1 MKKIDGSEHVRVGI
15 REPGKPLYLSWI
27 RFQRRPV
34 SMQANFGYDVH
45 FMPIRWRGVGGLA
58 LSYLANF
65 GASLKLLWS
74 KRPDTVWVQ
83 VPQYP
88 ALWAAML
95 YRMFSSRPITLVADC
110 HNSIVWRPW
119 NRFPLGP
126 SLLGSCDLVLV
137 HNAEVAVDARA
148 LGVPADRLL
157 VLEDAP
163 SESTRAEAA
172 PADDAPRPWL
182 LFPASWAADEPIAQ
196 VLEAA
201 RRMPE
206 ATFFITGTPTRANP
220 LPPPEQLPAN
230 VRLLG
235 FLPLAAFDAYLS
247 HADLVLA
254 LTLEE
259 GIQLSVCNEAV
270 GLGQPMVCSGTRI
283 LRKIFRQ
290 GTVFVDAS
298 YPDSIVAGCREAL
311 AQREVLAAEMQ
322 EFRLE
327 RRQQWLQGQALPVL
341 KRLAATPDTAVLP
354 GAEDVGAG

>member
-1 MKKIDGSEHVRVGI
+1 MKKVKSSGDAEVVVR
-15 REPGKPLYLSWI
+15 RPGKPLYLSWI

-34 SMQANFGYDVH
+34 SMQACFDFDVH
-45 FMPIRWRGVGGLA
+45 FMPIRWRGKAGLA

-74 KRPDTVWVQ
+74 QRPDTVWVQ

-88 ALWAAML
+88 ALWAAMI
-95 YRMFSSRPITLVADC
+95 YRRFSSRRITLVADC
-110 HNSIVWRPW
+110 HNSIVWKPW

-126 SLLGSCDLVLV
+126 SLLPSCDLVLV
-137 HNAEVAVDARA
+137 HNAEVAVDAAA
-148 LGVPADRLL
+148 LGVPAEKML

-163 SESTRAEAA
+163 GESTRAASP
-172 PADDAPRPWL
+172 PADDSPRPWL
-182 LFPASWAADEPIAQ
+182 VFPASWAADEPIAQ

-206 ATFFITGTPTRANP
+206 ATFFITGNPTRANP
-220 LPPPEQLPAN
+220 LPPAEQIPRN
-230 VRLLG
+230 VKLLG
-235 FLPLAAFDAYLS
+235 FLPLADFDAYLS

-270 GLGQPMVCSGTRI
+270 GLGLPMVCSGTRI
-283 LRKIFRQ
+283 LRQIFRQ

-298 YPDSIVAGCREAL
+298 DPDSIVAGCREAL
-311 AQREVLAAEMQ
+311 AQREDLALQMQ
-322 EFRLE
+322 AFRLE
-327 RRQQWLQGQALPVL
+327 RRQQWLQGQALPVSQ
-341 KRLAATPDTAVLP
+341 RLQAAGDAVLP
-354 GAEDVGAG
+354 GAEDVPAG